1 MVLITDETGFLDE
14 SSMRLM
20 EEVLGFVLSAV
31 GCGEKSRELS
41 VLFTSDERTRELN
54 RSWRGVDRTTD
65 VLSFPAGDGPSEGG
79 LLGDVVVN
87 VDAACRQA
95 RRWGVSPAE
104 EIWRLLVHGVLHL
117 CGYDHKR
124 RQEREEMRR
133 REEELLAEVRRR
145 LETL

>member
-14 SSMRLM
+14 NSMRLM
-20 EEVLGFVLSAV
+20 EEVLAFVLAAL
-31 GCGEKSRELS
+31 GCGEWSELS
-41 VLFTSDERTRELN
+41 VLFTNDERTRELN

-65 VLSFPAGDGPSEGG
+65 VLSFPSGGGPPEGG

-87 VDAACRQA
+87 VDAARRQA
-95 RRWGVSPAE
+95 RRWGVSLDE

-124 RQEREEMRR
+124 RPEREEMRR

-145 LETL
+145 LGRL